1 MEGAFNV
8 SVLNSASEM
17 RGKNN
22 SSSGETRV
30 MRISR
35 ALIATGFILVVSF
48 SSLTDIILGPIQ
60 ETALT
65 PTKDLRTLGIP
76 ESVEGEATVWN
87 VVFVRF

>member
-1 MEGAFNV
+1 
-8 SVLNSASEM
+8 
-17 RGKNN
+17 
-22 SSSGETRV
+22 

-35 ALIATGFILVVSF
+35 ALIATGLILVVSF

-76 ESVEGEATVWN
+76 DSVGGEATAWN
-87 VVFVRF
+87 VIFVRFRVFFQWHSLVSS